1 MGEEEE
7 PLERINAL
15 RQRMM
20 DQLSPLQGSR
30 RDLAAV
36 YVNQLYDF
44 LYDNRAQQ
52 KLAAMAAD
60 FKNAGDLVRA
70 KEYEQI
76 YRLVMELLE
85 QVHGL
90 LGEEEITRQEFY
102 DILEAGFG
110 EIQVGTLPQNV
121 DRILVGDME
130 RTRLKQ
136 IQVLFFLGVNDGNI
150 PKSASKGGIISDMDR
165 EFLKGSRLELAPT
178 PRQQMFIQR
187 LYLYLNLTKPSGQL
201 YLSYARMGNDGKSI
215 RPAYLVGTLQRLF
228 PDLEIRRPG
237 RAPVLDQVMTPREG
251 MRYLAQGLRDFV
263 EGVIDVPEGKTA
275 GSRAAGIFS
284 PCMPPMR
291 GGRSSGKRW
300 NCCTMRR
307 FCTMKRAACPGRWPG
322 PSTVSGWRTA

>member
-1 MGEEEE
+1 M
-7 PLERINAL
+7 
-15 RQRMM
+15 
-20 DQLSPLQGSR
+20 
-30 RDLAAV
+30 

-150 PKSASKGGIISDMDR
+150 PKSA
-165 EFLKGSRLELAPT
+165 
-178 PRQQMFIQR
+178 
-187 LYLYLNLTKPSGQL
+187 
-201 YLSYARMGNDGKSI
+201 
-215 RPAYLVGTLQRLF
+215 
-228 PDLEIRRPG
+228 
-237 RAPVLDQVMTPREG
+237 
-251 MRYLAQGLRDFV
+251 
-263 EGVIDVPEGKTA
+263 
-275 GSRAAGIFS
+275 
-284 PCMPPMR
+284 
-291 GGRSSGKRW
+291 
-300 NCCTMRR
+300 
-307 FCTMKRAACPGRWPG
+307 
-322 PSTVSGWRTA
+322 